1 MIKRRDFLK
10 MAAKAGAASLIC
22 AGKPTPGRGL
32 TFLAPYRLPCAMT
45 FRNRSKTFPSSMPRS
60 MFRRYRADQNNR
72 GVMTDQTLPGMT
84 HIEIYMNWAGLE
96 PERDRWDMREF
107 DDMLRLSQQHG
118 LKILAFPN
126 VNNIRTG

>member
-1 MIKRRDFLK
+1 
-10 MAAKAGAASLIC
+10 
-22 AGKPTPGRGL
+22 
-32 TFLAPYRLPCAMT
+32 
-45 FRNRSKTFPSSMPRS
+45 MPRS